1 MRAIKRSLR
10 MLSFLEIYL
19 LEEQSIFSY
28 SLLDE
33 GYQYRSSSEILR
45 MKRRSKELNAGKK
58 IRAPRLDKVY
68 R

>member
-33 GYQYRSSSEILR
+33 GYQYRSSSEIL
-45 MKRRSKELNAGKK
+45 KVKCRSDGTNVEKL
-58 IRAPRLDKVY
+58 IRAYLDKGGL
-68 R
+68 